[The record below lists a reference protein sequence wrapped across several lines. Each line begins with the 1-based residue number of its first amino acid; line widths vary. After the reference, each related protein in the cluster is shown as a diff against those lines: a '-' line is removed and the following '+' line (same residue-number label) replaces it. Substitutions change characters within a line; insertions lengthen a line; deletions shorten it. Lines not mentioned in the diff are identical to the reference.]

1 MMNIGILIIGIILI
15 IGELVLGLILLFGQ
29 SYVKKKGEHVADKED
44 SRGIAYEQE
53 KGKQLATQE
62 DLKKVTELIEN
73 IKSEIRDISYKKQD
87 KFIQF
92 KEAVIDFNLSV
103 RLLVEYNI
111 KDISVTNTISPSSE
125 KIRNKLS
132 DLQFRFG
139 ESSHLLGKISIY
151 SEKDDEE
158 WVAKMHQTFN
168 KILPLYKLTITMLD
182 SCALCDDNILKFRN
196 ENVDSI
202 HIYNDYNNIINQF
215 VPKRNEIEKDAHN
228 AINEIEALTKEKL
241 NIKYNS

>member
-1 MMNIGILIIGIILI
+1 MTIIC
-15 IGELVLGLILLFGQ
+15 
-29 SYVKKKGEHVADKED
+29 KKKGEHVADKED

-111 KDISVTNTISPSSE
+111 KDISVTNTIS
-125 KIRNKLS
+125 L
-132 DLQFRFG
+132 
-139 ESSHLLGKISIY
+139 
-151 SEKDDEE
+151 
-158 WVAKMHQTFN
+158 V
-168 KILPLYKLTITMLD
+168 
-182 SCALCDDNILKFRN
+182 LK
-196 ENVDSI
+196 
-202 HIYNDYNNIINQF
+202 
-215 VPKRNEIEKDAHN
+215 K
-228 AINEIEALTKEKL
+228 
-241 NIKYNS
+241 